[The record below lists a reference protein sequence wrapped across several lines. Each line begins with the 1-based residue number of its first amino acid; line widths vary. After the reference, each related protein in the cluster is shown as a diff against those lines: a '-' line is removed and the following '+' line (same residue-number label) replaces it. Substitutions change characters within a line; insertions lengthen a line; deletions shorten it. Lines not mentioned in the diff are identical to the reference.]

1 MKKLLITVFTFIL
14 ALSAQAQKKAADS
27 VVVALAKT
35 SKVVF
40 TMKDRSD
47 LPLLKQ
53 YDYQALFT
61 DMFSKLEKSDTIP
74 TEKDS
79 IKNESTINEPVSW
92 DNDEDDDRPS
102 WSEGRRSYSSY
113 RHRRSRHSFNFDLGT
128 NNFLEEGKFPDADD
142 KQHAVRPWGSWYVGI
157 NSVHRSNISKKL
169 FLEWGFGVSWYNFKF
184 QDANT
189 MIVQDLGNTDGVY
202 FLEDTRDFSFI
213 KSKLTVSYINVS
225 LIPMFD
231 ASGTNRKVRLWD
243 SSSSSFRIGLGPYA
257 GYRIGSHTKQVYKE
271 DGDREKDKDYDNFYL
286 NNFRYGVRLQLGI
299 RSTDFFFN
307 YDLNELFATNKGPKL
322 NAFSFGIIF

>member
-1 MKKLLITVFTFIL
+1 MKKLLITAFTFL
-14 ALSAQAQKKAADS
+14 TVLTASAQKKSADT

-47 LPLLKQ
+47 IPLLKQ
-53 YDYQALFT
+53 YDYQALFADIIT
-61 DMFSKLEKSDTIP
+61 KLEKSDTIP
-74 TEKDS
+74 AVKDTT
-79 IKNESTINEPVSW
+79 KNETATNEPVTW
-92 DNDEDDDRPS
+92 EDDDDTPS
-102 WSEGRRSYSSY
+102 WSEGKRSYTNY
-113 RHRRSRHSFNFDLGT
+113 RHRRSRHSFNFDLGI
-128 NNFLEEGKFPDADD
+128 NNYMEDGKFPDADD
-142 KQHAVRPWGSWYVGI
+142 KPYAVRPWGSWYVAI
-157 NSVHRSNISKKL
+157 NSVQRSNISKKF
-169 FLEWGFGVSWYNFKF
+169 FLEWGVGVSWYNFKF
-184 QDANT
+184 QDDAT
-189 MIVQDLGNTDGVY
+189 QLVQDLGDVDGVY
-202 FLEDTRDFSFI
+202 FIEDTRDVSFV

-231 ASGTNRKVRLWD
+231 ASGNNRKVRFWD

-271 DGDREKDKDYDNFYL
+271 DGDREKTKERDNFYL
-286 NNFRYGVRLQLGI
+286 NNLRYGVRMQLGI

-322 NAFSFGIIF
+322 NAFSFGVIF